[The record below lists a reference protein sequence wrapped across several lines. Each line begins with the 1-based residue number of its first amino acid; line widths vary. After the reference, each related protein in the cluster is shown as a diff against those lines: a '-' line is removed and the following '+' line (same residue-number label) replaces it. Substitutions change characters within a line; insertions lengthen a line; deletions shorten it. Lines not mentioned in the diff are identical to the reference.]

1 MSEKISVRY
10 NFLPVSNSLFL
21 NAALLALCF
30 SVCLFFKNNSEK
42 TFLCSVAFLLIFF
55 NFIIE
60 FLLKK
65 LHPNK
70 KSQMFIGVVMGSM
83 FFKMV
88 FISLVALVFYKKHP
102 DTSNYV
108 LVALMFQYLL
118 LTTFSILRLQKIILS
133 PS

>member
-1 MSEKISVRY
+1 MTQNRDNYFSAISY
-10 NFLPVSNSLFL
+10 SLLL
-21 NAALLALCF
+21 NLLLLVLCF
-30 SVCLFFKNNSEK
+30 SVSLLFKNNAEK
-42 TFLCSVAFLLIFF
+42 IFLSSVAIFLIFF
-55 NFIIE
+55 NFTVE

-88 FISLVALVFYKKHP
+88 FISLFALVFYKKYP

-108 LVALMFQYLL
+108 LLALMFQYLL
-118 LTTFSILRLQKIILS
+118 LTLYSVLRLQKTVMNG
-133 PS
+133 

>member
-1 MSEKISVRY
+1 MEKEILKNNGKLSLNIYHLSLKIAPLVLS
-10 NFLPVSNSLFL
+10 FLICFL
-21 NAALLALCF
+21 
-30 SVCLFFKNNSEK
+30 FKNNAEK
-42 TFLCSVAFLLIFF
+42 IFLFSIVGFLILLNLIS
-55 NFIIE
+55 E

-70 KSQMFIGVVMGSM
+70 KSQMFIGVIMGSM

-102 DTSNYV
+102 ETSNYV

-118 LTTFSILRLQKIILS
+118 LTVYSILRLQKIVRS
-133 PS
+133 

>member
-1 MSEKISVRY
+1 MEKEISKNNGKLSLIIYHLSIKIAPLVLS
-10 NFLPVSNSLFL
+10 FLICFL
-21 NAALLALCF
+21 
-30 SVCLFFKNNSEK
+30 FKNNAEKIFLFSIVGFLILLNLISEF
-42 TFLCSVAFLLIFF
+42 T
-55 NFIIE
+55 
-60 FLLKK
+60 LKK

-70 KSQMFIGVVMGSM
+70 KSQMFIGVIMGSM

-118 LTTFSILRLQKIILS
+118 LTVYSILRLQKIVRS
-133 PS
+133 